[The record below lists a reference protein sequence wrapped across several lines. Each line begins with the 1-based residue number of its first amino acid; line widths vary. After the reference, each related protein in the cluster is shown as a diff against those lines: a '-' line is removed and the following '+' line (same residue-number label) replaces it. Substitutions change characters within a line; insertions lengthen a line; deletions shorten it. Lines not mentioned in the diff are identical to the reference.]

1 MKNVAIT
8 FTVDKRSNAMEKDI
22 SRGMTLKKFVV
33 FFFLAR
39 KKGRI

>member
-8 FTVDKRSNAMEKDI
+8 FTVDERSDAVEKDI

-33 FFFLAR
+33 FFLAR